1 MNQRIIYPTPEG
13 GVAVIVPAP
22 ECGLSIEEIA
32 AKDVPA
38 GVEYKIIDVSEVPT
52 DRTFRNA
59 WEYFVEPVVEPEPPV
74 TEEVTE

>member
-38 GVEYKIIDVSEVPT
+38 GVEYKIIDASEVPT

-59 WEYFVEPVVEPEPPV
+59 WEYQS
-74 TEEVTE
+74 